1 MDPANL
7 YIKLDA
13 ILAQMRD
20 PTLVEARAHVDS
32 AMLCLWGMLSVNEKK
47 LVISRLTVKDSG
59 SDGD

>member
-13 ILAQMRD
+13 VLAQMRD
-20 PTLVEARAHVDS
+20 PSLMEARAHVDG
-32 AMLCLWGMLSVNEKK
+32 AMLRLWAMLSINEKK